1 MGQVLE
7 ICGQV
12 QQPGAFDFEALA
24 QLSGQVEEISTLVPG
39 RSGGGVRLES
49 LLAAVRPRPE
59 ATHLTVESGDGS
71 FSASVPLSAVVD
83 SGVVLYRLGSQALPT
98 QQGGPFRFLIT
109 DAQTCA
115 TGGVD
120 LCANV
125 KFVGRII
132 LSAEPG
138 RDTRPT
144 EPRSVIPSPSGR
156 GNG

>member
-1 MGQVLE
+1 MGQALE

-12 QQPGAFDFEALA
+12 QQPGAFDFAALA
-24 QLSGQVEEISTLVPG
+24 RLPGQIEDIAAVVPG
-39 RSGGGVRLES
+39 RTGGGVRLAS
-49 LLAAVRPRPE
+49 LLAAVQPRPE
-59 ATHLTVESGDGS
+59 ATHLTVESSDGS
-71 FSASVPLSAVVD
+71 FSASVPLPAVVG
-83 SGVVLYRLGSQALPT
+83 SGVVLYRLGTQALPT

-125 KFVGRII
+125 KFVGRIV
-132 LSAEPG
+132 LSAGPG

-144 EPRSVIPSPSGR
+144 EPR
-156 GNG
+156 

>member
-1 MGQVLE
+1 MGEVLE
-7 ICGQV
+7 VCGQV

-24 QLSGQVEEISTLVPG
+24 QLSGQIEEISALVPG
-39 RSGGGVRLES
+39 RSGGGVRLAS

-71 FSASVPLSAVVD
+71 FSASVPLSDVVG
-83 SGVVLYRLGSQALPT
+83 SGVVLYRLGLQALPA

-125 KFVGRII
+125 KFVDRMV
-132 LSAEPG
+132 LSAGPG

-144 EPRSVIPSPSGR
+144 EPR
-156 GNG
+156 

>member
-1 MGQVLE
+1 MGQALE
-7 ICGQV
+7 VCGQV
-12 QQPGAFDFEALA
+12 QQRGAFDFEALA
-24 QLSGQVEEISTLVPG
+24 QLSGQIEEISALVPG
-39 RSGGGVRLES
+39 RSGGGVRLAS

-59 ATHLTVESGDGS
+59 ATHLTVESSDGS
-71 FSASVPLSAVVD
+71 FSASVPLPAVVG
-83 SGVVLYRLGSQALPT
+83 SGVVLYRLGTQALPT

-125 KFVGRII
+125 KFVGRIV
-132 LSAEPG
+132 LSAGPG

-144 EPRSVIPSPSGR
+144 EPR
-156 GNG
+156 